1 MCAGLAVMCG
11 PPTVAGACWTLWSAG
26 QDAALRRYGL
36 DTRPPMSFFKGSV
49 GFGALVAAYQAQKT
63 VLVRH
68 FDEGGILSLDW
79 KKGGPA

>member
-1 MCAGLAVMCG
+1 
-11 PPTVAGACWTLWSAG
+11 
-26 QDAALRRYGL
+26 
-36 DTRPPMSFFKGSV
+36 MSFFKGSV